1 MTTPSQRKGSQWER
15 DIRDHLRANGFPH
28 AERIPAGATHDR
40 GDITGIPGV
49 VIEAKNAKR
58 IELGPWLDEAVT
70 EAANVSP
77 TTIPLLVVKRRL
89 HGVADAFA
97 VMPFATAV
105 EVLR

>member
-15 DIRDHLRANGFPH
+15 DIRDHLRANGWPH

-40 GDITGIPGV
+40 GDIGGIPGV

-58 IELGPWLDEAVT
+58 HELGPWLDETVA

-77 TTIPLLVVKRRL
+77 TTIPLLVIKRRL
-89 HGVADAFA
+89 HGVGGAYA
-97 VMPFATAV
+97 VMPFSVALK
-105 EVLR
+105 VLR